1 VSQSKTKPAT
11 SPDDRNGK
19 VWAPRLAQEARLRQ
33 LDERLARSPGE
44 GDATATEVERAALL
58 GALNRRSEAQAAFID
73 ILHRAPQHFSAL
85 NEFGTF
91 LTGIGAIDAACRVYA
106 EAILHHP
113 DNPMAR
119 VNLANLL
126 LRASRHTEA
135 RQHYEAA
142 LRADPDYAAAHQG
155 LGAVLSDLGDRTA
168 AQDHFAIGFRGHAV
182 STLPYRGAKPPV
194 RLLQLVSSG
203 GGNIP
208 TAAFLDDSVFQ
219 TTVVVAD
226 HLDPKLFNP
235 KSFDR
240 KPFDREFFDPGAA
253 LPPHQLIFNAIGDA
267 DLCQPALQ
275 AATRLISHTTV
286 PVINDPGA
294 VMKTGR
300 IDNAMRLRAVEGVVT
315 ARTTAI
321 PRKCLT
327 SPGGAADLAEHGYAF
342 PLLLRSPGYHTG
354 RNFVLVGSANELA
367 AAAAGLPGDELLVI
381 EYLDARGGDGN
392 ARKYRVMMI
401 AGEIYPL
408 HLAISGNWKVH
419 YFTSDMAEQP
429 NHRAE
434 EAIFLSDMRAAL
446 GDRAMRA
453 LQGIRDALGLDYA
466 GVDFGLSPDGDLL
479 LFEANATM
487 VIAVPGPDERW
498 AYRRVAIGRI
508 IDAVVAM
515 ILRQANSSIGA

>member
-1 VSQSKTKPAT
+1 MAAMPRGDNKS
-11 SPDDRNGK
+11 
-19 VWAPRLAQEARLRQ
+19 WAPRLAQEARLRQ
-33 LDERLARSPGE
+33 LDERLARSVGKE
-44 GDATATEVERAALL
+44 DAVATEVERAALL
-58 GALNRRSEAQAAFID
+58 GALDRRSEAQSAFVD
-73 ILHRAPQHFSAL
+73 ILRRAPQHFSAL

-91 LTGIGAIDAACRVYA
+91 LTQIGAIDAACRVYA

-126 LRASRHTEA
+126 LRANRHAEA
-135 RQHYEAA
+135 REHYEAA
-142 LRADPDYAAAHQG
+142 LRVDPDHAQAHQG
-155 LGAVLSDLGDRTA
+155 LGAVLADLGDRTA
-168 AQDHFAIGFRGHAV
+168 AQQHFAIGFRNHAV
-182 STLPYRGAKPPV
+182 STLPYRGARPPV

-208 TAAFLDDSVFQ
+208 TAAFLDDSIFQ

-226 HLDPKLFNP
+226 HLDPKA
-235 KSFDR
+235 S
-240 KPFDREFFDPGAA
+240 

-275 AATRLISHTTV
+275 SAARLVAHAAV
-286 PVINDPGA
+286 PVINSPYA

-300 IDNAMRLRAVEGVVT
+300 IDNASQLSEVPGVVT
-315 ARTTAI
+315 PQTTAM
-321 PRKCLT
+321 PRALLA
-327 SPGGAADLAEHGYAF
+327 GADGVTALSGRGYIF

-354 RNFVLVGSANELA
+354 RNFILVESADELA
-367 AAAAGLPGDELLVI
+367 AAATGLPGDELLVI
-381 EYLDARGGDGN
+381 EYLDARGRDGN
-392 ARKYRVMMI
+392 ARKYRAMMI

-408 HLAISGNWKVH
+408 HLAISRKWKVH

-429 NHRAE
+429 DHRAE
-434 EAIFLSDMRAAL
+434 EAIFLSDMRAAV
-446 GDRAMRA
+446 GDKAMQA

-466 GVDFGLSPDGDLL
+466 GIDFGLSPDGDLL

-498 AYRRVAIGRI
+498 AYRRTAIGGI

-515 ILRQANSSIGA
+515 IMRKARAS